1 MEIQRGAWDSR
12 LALQKQRPD
21 VKQFKT
27 MCNAFDLIKVYG
39 SGWLGEAGTALRK
52 NEPFQPSGV
61 VFKRIVEQ
69 ADAAS
74 ERFDIRDLY
83 ASYLLKEAGDGFTF
97 GRKAI
102 ATRRLTRFL
111 FYYVVIELLRDILI
125 RMGLSGDN
133 KQVTKAIVAL
143 NGSEDGRSAWKE
155 LLDAAIELI
164 DSYLTNGT
172 DNCVFDEPVLRNTYN
187 NDLGTFLRWE
197 QLTKAK
203 DKTPMLSQLLEV
215 TKMSLRRPPRPG
227 QASTREQ
234 LQKALGTAQL

>member
-1 MEIQRGAWDSR
+1 M
-12 LALQKQRPD
+12 
-21 VKQFKT
+21 
-27 MCNAFDLIKVYG
+27 
-39 SGWLGEAGTALRK
+39 
-52 NEPFQPSGV
+52 
-61 VFKRIVEQ
+61 
-69 ADAAS
+69 
-74 ERFDIRDLY
+74 Y
-83 ASYLLKEAGDGFTF
+83 ASYLLKEAGDGFTL

-111 FYYVVIELLRDILI
+111 FYYIVIELLRDILI

-155 LLDAAIELI
+155 LLDAAIEVI

-215 TKMSLRRPPRPG
+215 TKMSLRKPPRPG